1 MKMRSISTLLVF
13 CAAIAGLVAP
23 TTAAAAEKKTI
34 NICWGPWATNEA
46 VTKVVQPIIEERFGH
61 DVELTR
67 GSIAVIYTGVASG
80 DCDFFLGSWQP
91 ETQKSYIE
99 KYGPDMIDMGMLYN
113 GGRLGWAVPSYV
125 PEDTVR
131 TIGDLDQA
139 EVAEKLNGRI
149 TGIDSGGGLMQNS
162 EKAMSEYGLEERFDL
177 MASSG
182 PAMTA
187 ALDKAV
193 DDEEWIVVTA
203 WSPHWMF
210 AAYDLRYLEDP
221 KNRFGSEEQIRAV
234 GRQGFFKEFPR
245 VASFIDRVYMPLAH
259 MEQVM
264 LDAEKNGDVEQ
275 AAKEY
280 LQNHQDRID
289 YWVTGEL
296 PSEQ

>member
-1 MKMRSISTLLVF
+1 MRFASATASVLALLASGISS
-13 CAAIAGLVAP
+13 AS
-23 TTAAAAEKKTI
+23 AAEDGNKTI
-34 NICWGPWATNEA
+34 DICWGPWATNEA
-46 VTKVVQPIIEERFGH
+46 VTKVVQPIIEERFGY

-67 GSIAVIYTGVASG
+67 GAIAVIYTGVATG

-113 GGRLGWAVPSYV
+113 GGRLGWAVPDYV
-125 PEDTVR
+125 PEDKVR

-139 EVAEKLNGRI
+139 SVAEKLDGRI

-162 EKAMSEYGLEERFDL
+162 EKAMGEYGLKQRYEL

-187 ALDKAV
+187 ALDSAV
-193 DDEEWIVVTA
+193 DDQEWIVVTA

-210 AAYDLRYLEDP
+210 AANDLRYLEDP
-221 KNRFGSEEQIRAV
+221 KNRFGSEEQVRAV
-234 GRQGFFKEFPR
+234 GREGFFKEFPR
-245 VASFIDRVYMPLAH
+245 VASFIDRVYMPLSH

-264 LDAEKNGDVEQ
+264 LEAERNGDVEQ
-275 AAKEY
+275 AAQSY
-280 LQNHQDRID
+280 LENHQARVD

-296 PSEQ
+296 AKNQ

>member
-1 MKMRSISTLLVF
+1 MRFLTARFAL
-13 CAAIAGLVAP
+13 CAAILGIAAP
-23 TTAAAAEKKTI
+23 TTAMSAEDKTI

-46 VTKVVQPIIEERFGH
+46 ITKVVQPIIEERFGY

-67 GSIAVIYTGVASG
+67 GSIAVIYTGVANG

-91 ETQKSYIE
+91 ETQKSYVK

-113 GGRLGWAVPSYV
+113 GGRLGWAVPDYV

-131 TIGDLDQA
+131 TIGDLDQEA
-139 EVAEKLNGRI
+139 VAEKLDGRI

-162 EKAMSEYGLEERFDL
+162 EKAMPEYGLEDRFEL

-187 ALDKAV
+187 ALDSAISN
-193 DDEEWIVVTA
+193 DEWIVVTA

-221 KNRFGSEEQIRAV
+221 KGRFGGEEQVRAV
-234 GRQGFFKEFPR
+234 GRKGFFKEFPR
-245 VASFIDRVYMPLAH
+245 VASFIDRVFMPLPH

-264 LDAEKNGDVEQ
+264 LDAEKNGDVGQ
-275 AAKEY
+275 AAEMY
-280 LQNHQDRID
+280 LQSHPERID
-289 YWVTGEL
+289 YWVAGEL
-296 PSEQ
+296 PSAQ